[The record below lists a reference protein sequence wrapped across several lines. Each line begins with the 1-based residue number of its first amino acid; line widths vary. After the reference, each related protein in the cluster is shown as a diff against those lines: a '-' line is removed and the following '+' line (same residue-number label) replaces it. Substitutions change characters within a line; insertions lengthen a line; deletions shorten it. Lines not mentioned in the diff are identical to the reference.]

1 MGLDQFAY
9 RVKKGFIKEPVDFRT
24 EQYNEGM
31 THLKNIEKKTYNL

>member
-24 EQYNEGM
+24 EPAIRKGYDV
-31 THLKNIEKKTYNL
+31 YYSSWW